1 MGTFAFTPPTAEQI
15 EALEAQHGRIG
26 IMAHSDDKSWVVV
39 LRKPNGGEYK
49 RFRAQSVDT
58 AQRAMAQERLFTSTC
73 VYPTTPADVQALLDE
88 WPGIP
93 EACGSL
99 LMSLAG
105 MAGNERGK

>member
-1 MGTFAFTPPTAEQI
+1 MRNSLLSQRVQAEPSI
-15 EALEAQHGRIG
+15 SVVIAVGDHEDSIG
-26 IMAHSDDKSWVVV
+26 IIHRALDAGIKVVV
-39 LRKPNGGEYK
+39 P
-49 RFRAQSVDT
+49 S
-58 AQRAMAQERLFTSTC
+58 
-73 VYPTTPADVQALLDE
+73 TPADVQSLLDE

>member
-1 MGTFAFTPPTAEQI
+1 MGYQFTPPSDEQI
-15 EALEAQHGRIG
+15 AALEATHGRIG
-26 IMAHSDDKSWVVV
+26 VMAHSDDKSWVVV

-73 VYPTTPADVQALLDE
+73 VYPSTPAEVQALLDE